1 MITVSRASRTGSEP
15 SNVILVRE
23 KLTLV
28 NAVSSLSTASRRE
41 AARRFLEGLSGDE
54 LEYIAAYFGAR
65 LIESRPISPALT
77 RDEIALC
84 IQRYDRVAGPPSSAA
99 RSTHRMMI
107 LLEYLS
113 MNRASQR
120 ATVLAPAGAA

>member
-1 MITVSRASRTGSEP
+1 M
-15 SNVILVRE
+15 ILVRE

-28 NAVSSLSTASRRE
+28 SAVSSLSTASRRE
-41 AARRFLEGLSGDE
+41 AARRFLEGLSSDE

-65 LIESRPISPALT
+65 FIESRPTSPALT
-77 RDEIALC
+77 RDEIALS
-84 IQRYDRVAGPPSSAA
+84 IQRYDRAASPPSAEA

-113 MNRASQR
+113 MNRAPQGE
-120 ATVLAPAGAA
+120 TVFAPAGAA

>member
-1 MITVSRASRTGSEP
+1 MIV
-15 SNVILVRE
+15 VRE

-28 NAVSSLSTASRRE
+28 SAVSSLSTASRRE
-41 AARRFLEGLSGDE
+41 AARRFLEGLSSDE

-65 LIESRPISPALT
+65 LIESRPTSPALT

-84 IQRYDRVAGPPSSAA
+84 IQRYDRAAAHPGAAA
-99 RSTHRMMI
+99 RPTHRMMI

-113 MNRASQR
+113 MNRAPQSE
-120 ATVLAPAGAA
+120 TLLAPAGAA